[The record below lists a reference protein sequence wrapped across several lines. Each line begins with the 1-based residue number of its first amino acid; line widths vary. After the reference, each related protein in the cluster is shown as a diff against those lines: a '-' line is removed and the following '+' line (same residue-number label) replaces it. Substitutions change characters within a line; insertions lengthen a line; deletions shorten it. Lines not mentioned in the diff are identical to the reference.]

1 MTLPAIFTDL
11 DGTLLDAATYSFEAA
26 LPALA
31 EAAARGVPVVPCTT
45 KTEAETRYWVDRMGL
60 RGPFIF
66 ENGGGFGLPVRDF
79 PDPQPG
85 DGSKDAY
92 RIVALAPRGSRL
104 QEGKDAIR
112 ALAGGRVEFLG
123 DLSAP
128 EVAARTGLS
137 PDLAALARRRT
148 FDEPF
153 TCDGDLPGGLPEA
166 LAALGLR
173 LSRGGRFW
181 HLHGEV
187 DKGSAVCRVA
197 SDLAGKVGPLTI
209 VGAGDSALD
218 RPLLEAAD
226 IAVAIP
232 RPDGSFDAELCEGLP
247 RLRRAHAPGPV
258 GWNRA
263 VLEILLADSAAAGDG
278 RG

>member
-1 MTLPAIFTDL
+1 
-11 DGTLLDAATYSFEAA
+11 
-26 LPALA
+26 
-31 EAAARGVPVVPCTT
+31 
-45 KTEAETRYWVDRMGL
+45 MGL
-60 RGPFIF
+60 KGPFIF
-66 ENGGGFGLPVRDF
+66 ENGGGIALPSS
-79 PDPQPG
+79 G
-85 DGSKDAY
+85 EAH
-92 RIVALAPRGSRL
+92 RIVALAPGGLRL
-104 QEGKDAIR
+104 REGKDAIR

-128 EVAARTGLS
+128 EVVARTGLP
-137 PDLAALARRRT
+137 PDLAALAGRRN

-153 TCDGDLPGGLPEA
+153 TCDGTLPADLLSA
-166 LAALGLR
+166 VAALGLR

-181 HLHGEV
+181 HLHGDV
-187 DKGSAVCRVA
+187 DKGSAVRRVA
-197 SDLAGKVGPLTI
+197 SDLAGKLGPLTI

-232 RPDGSFDAELCEGLP
+232 RPDGSFDEDLCAGLP

-263 VLEILLADSAAAGDG
+263 VLDILLAGSAAAGDG
-278 RG
+278 QR